1 MALLGEVFFNVGI
14 KSQQFESGISKM
26 QTSAQKFE
34 STIKKLGATL
44 TAVFG
49 AAGFIATMK
58 KNLDLWAEQ
67 EEATM
72 KLTFAVNQFA
82 KGNKQLLSNIQTLGN
97 SMQKQIGVG
106 NEYVENI
113 AAIGL
118 SMGITGDR
126 IEDATKASILLSKV
140 LGTDA
145 QTLMRGFAQTLEGT
159 VGILGRYIPEVR
171 SLTEEQL
178 KNGEAIDLIVKKFT
192 GLEETLSTTTTAAI
206 DKFKA
211 SLGDVGE
218 VFGSKLA
225 PLVSKAADWMYDFS
239 SRVQENGSVLK
250 TLKEYLIDFW
260 KGLDLVGRGVIA
272 FIGTFIGLKIAGAA
286 WNLLTG
292 IIISGGKLI
301 VSVFSTIFSWPTLI
315 IAALYLLRVA
325 WKYNWFDIRDTLLSA
340 WDSMKKGWQ
349 GAWDNLKDIWSDPDL
364 SFLDKVAGSIGL
376 IANKI
381 WEGGDGYRGLGTIW
395 KEAWDQ
401 LKDIWQDPDLSFFD
415 KVSDTFKT
423 LGEAIIESLQSIG
436 AAFTEAFGGDVQ
448 QYMTE
453 TTNALDKIKQKL
465 SELKEAP
472 TVTLKLEKAF
482 ELGKEIYQ
490 LPAKF
495 LLSGFMKTEDFDKT
509 WFDNLANMLPVGL
522 AVKLISGKLGIA
534 VGFALLADFIF
545 GDEWTGNKWINQ
557 LIAAGEAVGISFLL
571 VGGKL
576 TLPVALSLYLA
587 KDLFTGTG
595 DRQKAEQ
602 AWKAWFEYTQFG
614 SEEAITQWARE
625 NLPAMLWQADPKT
638 LAEMAKDTFD
648 KAFQELTLVNQ
659 GVVLGTTL
667 VTGIVLGV
675 KYGWQK
681 VENTLQSLFIT
692 TEKDFI
698 NSARD
703 YANKYYSLPG
713 NQSGGY
719 TGNVGVDQVAGVV
732 HGGEW
737 VAPAWMVKRYSS
749 LIAMLEVIR
758 RRGYKQGGLVGY
770 QGGGNVAALT
780 PGVYGEED
788 TVLKQIIG
796 TMKEDYESL
805 KRIAESLI
813 NILAEKF
820 GIKLPNNIDLLDDK
834 FDKLQEELDNLN
846 KTVEGT
852 TNNWKKILADS
863 SELFKFDDKT
873 GILSL
878 RSISDIGQGLVN
890 SLAQFL
896 FSIDS
901 INQILNPFTT
911 VLNEIFT
918 IVGPIIDSIF
928 KPFAGILKTLGRLIG
943 SFLVPIFNALKI
955 VLTPVVGILTVFQW
969 AIDKVVL
976 WINSLPF
983 VGGFLSQE
991 QIREMQKSPKE
1002 RMNEYFGGEE
1012 ETTSPSGETF
1022 TAGSTQQITNNFN
1035 FYFSDNMLLTEDDEG
1050 ARKLAELVVKV
1061 LKEQGI
1067 EVVT

>member
-58 KNLDLWAEQ
+58 KNLDLWAKQ
-67 EEATM
+67 EEATI

-82 KGNKQLLSNIQTLGN
+82 KGNKQLLSNLQTLGN
-97 SMQKQIGVG
+97 YMQKQIGVG

-218 VFGSKLA
+218 VLGSKLA

-301 VSVFSTIFSWPTLI
+301 VNVLSAIFSWPTLI

-340 WDSMKKGWQ
+340 WDSMKKGWK
-349 GAWDNLKDIWSDPDL
+349 GAWDNLKDIWSAPDL
-364 SFLDKVAGSIGL
+364 NFLDKVAASIGL

-381 WEGGDGYRGLGTIW
+381 WKGDENYKGLGTIW
-395 KEAWDQ
+395 KEAWDK
-401 LKDIWQDPDLSFFD
+401 LKEIWQNPDLSFLE
-415 KVSDTFKT
+415 KVKKSFST
-423 LGEAIIESLQSIG
+423 LGWTVLRSAITIG
-436 AAFTEAFGGDVQ
+436 AALTAAFGGNTK
-448 QYMTE
+448 QYITE
-453 TTNALDKIKQKL
+453 TTNALDDLKKKL
-465 SELKEAP
+465 DEFKEAP
-472 TVTLKLEKAF
+472 TLTLKLEKAF

-509 WFDNLANMLPVGL
+509 WFDNLANMLPIGL

-602 AWKAWFEYTQFG
+602 AWKAWFEYTKFG

-625 NLPAMLWQADPKT
+625 NLPAMFWQADPKT

-681 VENTLQSLFIT
+681 VENTLKSLFTT

-758 RRGYKQGGLVGY
+758 RRGYKSGGFVGY
-770 QGGGNVAALT
+770 QNGGNVAALT

-788 TVLKQIIG
+788 TVLKQIID
-796 TMKEDYESL
+796 TMKEDFNRL
-805 KRIAESLI
+805 KTIAETLM
-813 NILAEKF
+813 NTLKEKF
-820 GIKLPNNIDLLDDK
+820 GIELPNNLDNLVNQ
-834 FDKLQEELDNLN
+834 FDKLQAELDELN
-846 KTVEGT
+846 QT
-852 TNNWKKILADS
+852 TEETKQTMNSWQKDIFSKLAS
-863 SELFKFDDKT
+863 KSELFTFDTEKGLQFADIQGT
-873 GILSL
+873 LISVLAEFIL
-878 RSISDIGQGLVN
+878 G
-890 SLAQFL
+890 
-896 FSIDS
+896 IDS
-901 INQILNPFTT
+901 LVELLNPFTT
-911 VLNEIFT
+911 ILNAMFEI
-918 IVGPIIDSIF
+918 IGPIIDNIL
-928 KPFAGILKTLGRLIG
+928 KPFASALSAIGRLLAG
-943 SFLVPIFNALKI
+943 VLAPALKVLSI
-955 VLTPVVGILTVFQW
+955 VLKPVIWLLTAFSW
-969 AIDKVVL
+969 AIDQIVL
-976 WINSLPF
+976 FVNSLPF
-983 VGGFLSQE
+983 IGGFLSTE
-991 QIREMQKSPKE
+991 QKREMKRSIRE
-1002 RMNEYFGGEE
+1002 RMEEYTG
-1012 ETTSPSGETF
+1012 TTSPSGEIF
-1022 TAGSTQQITNNFN
+1022 TVGSTQSITNNFN

-1050 ARKLAELVVKV
+1050 ARRLAELVVAV